1 MHPSHAVRILVVDEE
16 NGLTDIVRRALQLE
30 GWVTAIAPTGAEAI
44 AAVDTFEPHIIL
56 LDMMLPD
63 MLGTEVATRLR
74 AAGVETPIVFLTGRS
89 EHEDRMAGYASGADA
104 YLTKPFGLDELV
116 NALKPIVSQLV

>member
-1 MHPSHAVRILVVDEE
+1 MHSEHAVRILVVDEE

-30 GWVTAIAPTGAEAI
+30 GWVTQVAPTGAEAI
-44 AAVDTFEPHIIL
+44 VAVNAFEPHIIL

-63 MLGTEVATRLR
+63 ILGTEVASSIR

-89 EHEDRMAGYASGADA
+89 DHEDRMAGYASGGDA

-116 NALKPIVSQLV
+116 DALQSIVRQLV